1 MGRKTYRPC
10 ERSGPQCVSDRATAG
25 EVGGMAHSRYPRRG
39 YRIAPA
45 TLEEMLQAPVPARF
59 FKGKRDPDLFL
70 CDLDE
75 TAWERF
81 DERTCRK
88 LADEVLTMVGRAART
103 RSMIS
108 SRRLP
113 PIPEGMTLA
122 DLDLEVRTINC
133 LISAGIHERPQD
145 LQSMAVESVLGI
157 RGFWVKSLVDLLCSL
172 EYVNDHPEARK
183 ALRTDAIVSIKHLRA
198 AHRYPRPGHRL
209 APQTLKEVLLDR
221 IPPHLV
227 RGTRFRGGRLCDLDD
242 TAWEYLSPAVLGR
255 LAGLIVSHAG
265 AAVHHPTI
273 RQRRLP
279 NPPKEMRLEDLRL
292 ENRTHNCLTR
302 EGYDKRPQNLGKLTV
317 GDLLSI
323 KAFGAKCLVDLLT
336 SLETRVAREGKLDDK
351 LTAEAQ
357 ALGKM
362 PEVAGIRFTDPRL
375 GGTLRAIDTESD
387 TVAEAVDRLVK
398 RRLDPPDPRG
408 VGERIHHVRDR
419 IRELEDLPLE
429 EELVEIFAPG
439 FSKRDRQIVAEYYGW
454 DGRGGC
460 TLETLGRRYKL
471 SRERI
476 RQICVRSV
484 RQTRDTA
491 VFAPVLDQA
500 LAFLAERF
508 PMGLDQ
514 LQAEL
519 DGTGFSRCRLPV
531 EAIHQAA
538 GFLSRKPHFV
548 IIEIGQ
554 RRMAV
559 LPKQAELPRVIVQ
572 AAKHVVANFGVGKIT
587 EVAAELADLLP
598 GKTAG
603 KLVRETLQALGDFHW
618 LDEKRNWFRLEPLPQ
633 YGLPNMIE
641 KVLSVVQRI
650 EVSQLRAAME
660 RHRRSGRSLPPQKI
674 LLEFCRQMPGNRV
687 EGNTVISDPP
697 RDWRKVLVGVERGMI
712 EVLTEHGPVM
722 ERTAFEELC
731 IRGGMNRFSF
741 NAIVMSS
748 PVIAQYGRSVYG
760 LPVLKIERK
769 LIEDLVARKPGVA
782 PKRVL
787 RAFGETEDG
796 KVFLAYRL
804 SKAAISGGVITIP
817 AAMKRQVKGKFTLRV
832 DAGHKVGTLVA
843 KKGCGWGLG
852 PALRGSHAKQ
862 GDHMLLLVDGAKR
875 QANIRIGDKSIFEDI
890 IES

>member
-1 MGRKTYRPC
+1 
-10 ERSGPQCVSDRATAG
+10 
-25 EVGGMAHSRYPRRG
+25 
-39 YRIAPA
+39 
-45 TLEEMLQAPVPARF
+45 
-59 FKGKRDPDLFL
+59 
-70 CDLDE
+70 
-75 TAWERF
+75 
-81 DERTCRK
+81 
-88 LADEVLTMVGRAART
+88 
-103 RSMIS
+103 
-108 SRRLP
+108 
-113 PIPEGMTLA
+113 MT
-122 DLDLEVRTINC
+122 
-133 LISAGIHERPQD
+133 
-145 LQSMAVESVLGI
+145 VESVLGI

-183 ALRTDAIVSIKHLRA
+183 ALRTEAIVSIKHLRA

-221 IPPHLV
+221 IPPHLG
-227 RGTRFRGGRLCDLDD
+227 RGTRFRGGRLCDLDE
-242 TAWEYLSPAVLGR
+242 TAWEYLSPAVLSR
-255 LAGLIVSHAG
+255 LAGLIAARAG

-273 RQRRLP
+273 RQRHLP
-279 NPPKEMRLEDLRL
+279 KPPKDMRLEDLRL
-292 ENRTHNCLTR
+292 ENRTHNCLVR
-302 EGYDKRPQNLGKLTV
+302 EGFGKRPQDLRKLTV
-317 GDLLSI
+317 GDLLAI

-351 LTAEAQ
+351 LTAEAE
-357 ALGKM
+357 ALGKL
-362 PEVAGIRFTDPRL
+362 PEVAEIQFTDPRL
-375 GGTLRAIDTESD
+375 GDVLREIDTESD

-398 RRLDPPDPRG
+398 RRIDPPDPRG
-408 VGERIHHVRDR
+408 VGERIHFVRDK
-419 IRELEDLPLE
+419 IRELGDLPLE
-429 EELVEIFAPG
+429 EELLDIFAPG
-439 FSKRDRQIVAEYYGW
+439 FSRRDRRIVAEYYGW
-454 DGRGGC
+454 DGKGGC

-476 RQICVRSV
+476 RQICVRAV
-484 RQTRDTA
+484 KQARDA
-491 VFAPVLDQA
+491 PVFAPVLDQA
-500 LAFLAERF
+500 LAFLEERF
-508 PMGLDQ
+508 PMGLEE
-514 LQAEL
+514 LQAEF
-519 DGTGFSRCRLPV
+519 DAAGFSKCKLPI
-531 EAIHQAA
+531 EAVHQAA
-538 GFLSRKPHFV
+538 GFLSRKPRFV

-559 LPKQAELPRVIVQ
+559 LPKQAELPREIVQ
-572 AAKHVVANFGVGKIT
+572 TAKQVVANYVANYGVGKIT
-587 EVAAELADLLP
+587 EVTAELADLLP

-603 KLVRETLQALGDFHW
+603 KLVRETLQALGDFRW
-618 LDEKRNWFRLEPLPQ
+618 LDEKRHWFRLEPLPQ

-641 KVLSVVQRI
+641 KILSVVERI
-650 EVSQLRAAME
+650 EVSALRAAMQ
-660 RHRRSGRSLPPQKI
+660 RHRRSGRTLPPQKI

-687 EGNTVISDPP
+687 EGNVVISDPP
-697 RDWRKVLVGVERGMI
+697 RDWRKVLVGVERGMV

-760 LPVLKIERK
+760 LPGLKIERK
-769 LIEDLVARKPGVA
+769 LIEDLVARKPGAA

-862 GDHMLLLVDGAKR
+862 GDHMLLLVDSAKR
-875 QANIRIGDKSIFEDI
+875 QVNIRIGDKTIFEDV